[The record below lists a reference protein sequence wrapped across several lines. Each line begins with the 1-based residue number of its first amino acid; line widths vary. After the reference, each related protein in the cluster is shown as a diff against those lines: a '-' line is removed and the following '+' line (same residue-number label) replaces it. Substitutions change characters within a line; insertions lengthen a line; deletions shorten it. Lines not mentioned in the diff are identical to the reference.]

1 MDEQHGAI
9 EAALAPVREAFG
21 ALDADLTLD
30 ELRVAVR
37 RLHTATEQ
45 ADDDLREI
53 KLADQPRF
61 SPPE

>member
-1 MDEQHGAI
+1 MDEHQGAI
-9 EAALAPVREAFG
+9 EAALAPVREAFH
-21 ALDADLTLD
+21 ALDGDLTLD
-30 ELRVAVR
+30 ELRVAIR
-37 RLHTATEQ
+37 RLHTAAEQ

>member
-1 MDEQHGAI
+1 MDEPQQAI
-9 EAALAPVREAFG
+9 EAALKPVREAFH
-21 ALDADLTLD
+21 ALDGDLTLD
-30 ELRVAVR
+30 EVRVAIR

-53 KLADQPRF
+53 KLAELPRF